1 MLLNMQRSFWKE
13 QKSKMDEDS
22 QYQRHAFALTQ
33 RSQRSDI
40 NFPNKFSMD
49 DMKYFLEDLMAN
61 AITILFF

>member
-13 QKSKMDEDS
+13 QKSKMGEGR
-22 QYQRHAFALTQ
+22 QYQHHAFALTQ
-33 RSQRSDI
+33 RSRGSDI
-40 NFPNKFSMD
+40 NFLKKFSMD